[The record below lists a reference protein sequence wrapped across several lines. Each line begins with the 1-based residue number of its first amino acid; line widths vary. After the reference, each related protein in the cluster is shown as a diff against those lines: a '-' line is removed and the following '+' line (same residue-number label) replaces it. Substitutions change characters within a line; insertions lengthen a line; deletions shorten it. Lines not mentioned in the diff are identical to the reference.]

1 MPPLGQAKRHHK
13 FATIKDAAMRAT
25 TTAVR
30 TAQYQSE
37 NLKDMITAL
46 RYSSLVRIG
55 IMTPRIAVD
64 KIYARAKQNG

>member
-37 NLKDMITAL
+37 NLKEHDNGVEIFVAGAD
-46 RYSSLVRIG
+46 RDHNA
-55 IMTPRIAVD
+55 RIAVD